1 MKIIQILFIYY
12 TLINTVNN
20 QSTYKEINSVNSSK
34 EYINL
39 HTPSSPMPSS
49 TPPPPCCDY
58 PPPPA
63 PQVIQQVS
71 PIHIEPI
78 HIEPIHNAPIHIEPT
93 PTPINS
99 IYLTPTC
106 HLMF

>member
-1 MKIIQILFIYY
+1 MKIIQLLFIYY

-39 HTPSSPMPSS
+39 HTPSS

-71 PIHIEPI
+71 PIHNVPI
-78 HIEPIHNAPIHIEPT
+78 HIEPIHNVPT

>member
-20 QSTYKEINSVNSSK
+20 QSTYKEINNVNSSK

-78 HIEPIHNAPIHIEPT
+78 HNVPT

>member
-39 HTPSSPMPSS
+39 HTPSSN
-49 TPPPPCCDY
+49 PPPPCCDY

-63 PQVIQQVS
+63 PQVIQQQS
-71 PIHIEPI
+71 PIHNVPI
-78 HIEPIHNAPIHIEPT
+78 HTVPIHNAPIHNAPT

-106 HLMF
+106 QLMF